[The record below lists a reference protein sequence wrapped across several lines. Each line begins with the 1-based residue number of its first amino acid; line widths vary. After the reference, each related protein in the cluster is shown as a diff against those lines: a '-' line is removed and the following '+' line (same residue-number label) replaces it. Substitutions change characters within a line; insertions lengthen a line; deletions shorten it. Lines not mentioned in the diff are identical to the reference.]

1 MVINLYFLLENIITD
16 RLILLYM
23 EINTLLPTFY
33 RDSENRYC
41 LFCFRITFFFFC
53 FREVT
58 WLKLFSVFFFTFLG
72 SLMLTSIVLFLLQ
85 VIKQR
90 RQLKTGMQQNF
101 TKILFRE
108 KPISKCS
115 TEKAN
120 KQINTCS
127 LYLLFLDL
135 NLGWWGEFRKSY
147 LILKFCFFKMVTI
160 G

>member
-1 MVINLYFLLENIITD
+1 MAEIIF
-16 RLILLYM
+16 I
-23 EINTLLPTFY
+23 
-33 RDSENRYC
+33 
-41 LFCFRITFFFFC
+41 
-53 FREVT
+53 
-58 WLKLFSVFFFTFLG
+58 FFFTFLG
-72 SLMLTSIVLFLLQ
+72 SLMLSSIVLFLLYI
-85 VIKQR
+85 IKQR
-90 RQLKTGMQQNF
+90 RQLKTGMEQNF

-108 KPISKCS
+108 KSISKSS

-147 LILKFCFFKMVTI
+147 LILKFCFFKLVTI

>member
-1 MVINLYFLLENIITD
+1 
-16 RLILLYM
+16 M

-33 RDSENRYC
+33 RETENRYC
-41 LFCFRITFFFFC
+41 LFCFRISFFFLLL
-53 FREVT
+53 RSNMA
-58 WLKLFSVFFFTFLG
+58 KIIFSFFFTFLG
-72 SLMLTSIVLFLLQ
+72 SLMLSSIVLFLLY

-101 TKILFRE
+101 TEILFRE
-108 KPISKCS
+108 KSISKSS

>member
-1 MVINLYFLLENIITD
+1 
-16 RLILLYM
+16 
-23 EINTLLPTFY
+23 
-33 RDSENRYC
+33 
-41 LFCFRITFFFFC
+41 
-53 FREVT
+53 
-58 WLKLFSVFFFTFLG
+58 
-72 SLMLTSIVLFLLQ
+72 MLSSIVLFLLY

-108 KPISKCS
+108 KSISKSC

-120 KQINTCS
+120 KQINTGS

-147 LILKFCFFKMVTI
+147 LILKLILFLQIGNNWVTA
-160 G
+160 

>member
-1 MVINLYFLLENIITD
+1 MAKII
-16 RLILLYM
+16 
-23 EINTLLPTFY
+23 F
-33 RDSENRYC
+33 S
-41 LFCFRITFFFFC
+41 FFF
-53 FREVT
+53 
-58 WLKLFSVFFFTFLG
+58 SFLG
-72 SLMLTSIVLFLLQ
+72 SLMLSSIVLFLLY

-108 KPISKCS
+108 KSISKSS

-127 LYLLFLDL
+127 LYLLFLDW
-135 NLGWWGEFRKSY
+135 NLGWWGQFRKSY
-147 LILKFCFFKMVTI
+147 LIFKFCFFKLVTI